1 MSGWLF
7 YTLLS
12 RDGRFPAK
20 KDSVGYRKET
30 YQRDIELYPCMKE
43 KLKNSNS
50 GSEKERK
57 RKKGYHI
64 TRLLPTLNQGKS
76 II

>member
-7 YTLLS
+7 YTLFS

-30 YQRDIELYPCMKE
+30 YQRDIKLYPCMKRE
-43 KLKNSNS
+43 IKKL
-50 GSEKERK
+50 EFRK
-57 RKKGYHI
+57 
-64 TRLLPTLNQGKS
+64 
-76 II
+76 